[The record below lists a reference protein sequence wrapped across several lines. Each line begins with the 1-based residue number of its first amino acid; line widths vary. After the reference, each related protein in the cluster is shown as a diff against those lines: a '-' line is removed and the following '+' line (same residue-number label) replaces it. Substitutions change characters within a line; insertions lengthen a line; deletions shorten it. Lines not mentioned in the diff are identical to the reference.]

1 MEGLTLAI
9 DIAQGKEVADLNS
22 RVLKGTDL
30 TVKRV
35 SEPVTKPC
43 YQCGKMSHDQID
55 CPFRNANCGNLQIDV
70 CRAKGGTGSR
80 YHY

>member
-9 DIAQGKEVADLNS
+9 DIAQGEEAADF
-22 RVLKGTDL
+22 L

-70 CRAKGGTGSR
+70 CCAKGGTGSR